1 MITVIIV
8 SWNVKQLLR
17 GCLLSLFA
25 QTEVLLGAI
34 KIKVIVVDNASS
46 DGTVEMVRADFPDV
60 HLIASKN
67 NLGFGAA
74 NTLAFD
80 GCEDE
85 YILLLNPD
93 TIVPDGALL
102 NLLAKIHGYPD
113 VAALGCRLNNADG
126 SLQRW
131 TGGSFPSLASV
142 VAHYLLPSPAASRIG
157 FRHSVY
163 LAVEPESDL
172 DVDWVCG
179 ACIILRRSMAPKPL
193 FDPAYWLYGEDIDM
207 CYRIKRAGGRVMYTP
222 EIAITHFQGASI
234 RQQKGDVLLT
244 SLNGMRQFYSHRAG
258 PIRLLIFDLATIAG
272 FSLRWMVYRVTAS
285 LRRDAG
291 MAEKARQSAR
301 YLVMATRLMRK
312 T

>member
-1 MITVIIV
+1 MLTVIIV
-8 SWNVKQLLR
+8 SWNVEQLLR
-17 GCLLSLFA
+17 ECLLSLFA
-25 QTEVLLGAI
+25 QTEVLRGAMT
-34 KIKVIVVDNASS
+34 IKVIVVDNASS
-46 DGTVEMVRADFPDV
+46 DGTVAMVRADFPSV
-60 HLIASKN
+60 HLIASEK

-93 TIVPDGALL
+93 TLVADGALIH
-102 NLLAKIHGYPD
+102 LLTKMQGYQD

-142 VAHYLLPSPAASRIG
+142 FAHYLLPPSVASWIG

-163 LAVEPESDL
+163 LAVEPHSDV

-179 ACIILRRSMAPKPL
+179 ACIILRRNLAPTPL

-222 EIAITHFQGASI
+222 EISITHFQGASI

-258 PIRLLIFDLATIAG
+258 PIRLLAFDLATIVG
-272 FSLRWMVYRVTAS
+272 FSLRWMIYRMTAS
-285 LRRDAG
+285 LRRDAR

-301 YLVMATRLMRK
+301 YLVMATRLMKK